1 MIRAMKKSKSNE
13 LIYILMMSVG
23 LVSLIIFHYIPM
35 AGIVLAFQDFNL
47 TKGIF
52 GSEFV
57 GMKNFRNLMRLNSV
71 WQAFRNTI
79 TIASV
84 NIVLSLVLP
93 IIFALLLNEVRH
105 LTLKRTIQTV
115 VYLPHFISWV
125 ILAFTF
131 KQIFAGT
138 GIVNQIITSLGGTK
152 IMFMSSNTWFRPIL
166 IATAQWK
173 ELGFSTI
180 IYIAAITAI
189 DPNLYEAA
197 IVDGASRF
205 QCVRHITLP
214 GMMTIIV
221 LKATLSLGSILNAN
235 FDQIFNMYNQLVYP
249 TSDVIQTYVYRI
261 GLIQA
266 QYSLSTAINLLNS
279 IVGFILIVFSYTL
292 AYKLADYKIF

>member
-1 MIRAMKKSKSNE
+1 
-13 LIYILMMSVG
+13 MMSVG